1 MKNKD
6 ITEMTTKT
14 ITNEDGEEEII
25 EVEKE
30 KDIALEDRDN
40 DYIFDVYD
48 DAMNRAYLALFPLYF
63 EQFVDQDL
71 AGKAMRKNKPFAGL
85 NEKDDMRKAKK
96 KIIDRVNYIQRRR
109 HRRKDE
115 TVGFSEKQPEGW
127 TLDYIPLPTKKQYK

>member
-1 MKNKD
+1 MYTF
-6 ITEMTTKT
+6 ILTKYGPVVSILDPIRT
-14 ITNEDGEEEII
+14 IVHEIWKIWTN
-25 EVEKE
+25 
-30 KDIALEDRDN
+30 
-40 DYIFDVYD
+40 
-48 DAMNRAYLALFPLYF
+48 F

-71 AGKAMRKNKPFAGL
+71 AGKAMGKNKPFAGL